1 MTEEEVMFVFAL
13 HHCFSVGPT
22 IGIWEIKII
31 LLVILSHTCL
41 FRAIDVPPY
50 LWHPKQP
57 HSFLITLLRGSTETT
72 LKLSSIY
79 SPKIGPDNTAS
90 QWKLYFHKGL

>member
-1 MTEEEVMFVFAL
+1 MFVFAL

-31 LLVILSHTCL
+31 LLVMILSHTCL
-41 FRAIDVPPY
+41 CRAIDVPPH
-50 LWHPKQP
+50 LWHPKQL
-57 HSFLITLLRGSTETT
+57 HSFLITLLRDSTETA

-79 SPKIGPDNTAS
+79 SPKMGPDSTAS
-90 QWKLYFHKGL
+90 